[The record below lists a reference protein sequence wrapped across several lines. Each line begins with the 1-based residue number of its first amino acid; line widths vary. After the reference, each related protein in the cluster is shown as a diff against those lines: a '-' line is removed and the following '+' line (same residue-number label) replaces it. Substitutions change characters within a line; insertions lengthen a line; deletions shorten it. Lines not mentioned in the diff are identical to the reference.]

1 MESLLRD
8 FRIAV
13 RGLIRNPG
21 FSAVAIVTLALGI
34 GATTSVFSVVY
45 GVLYRPLPFPQADRL
60 VQIVQ
65 LLDNG
70 DGGTHRAGLT
80 FGQFFNLQEHATTLY
95 AVGIFG
101 HAPRT
106 ITDIPVPARLNGV
119 GVLPGLFE

>member
-45 GVLYRPLPFPQADRL
+45 GVLLRPLPFPGADRF
-60 VQIVQ
+60 VEIVQ
-65 LLDNG
+65 LWQ
-70 DGGTHRAGLT
+70 TS
-80 FGQFFNLQEHATTLY
+80 Q
-95 AVGIFG
+95 
-101 HAPRT
+101 
-106 ITDIPVPARLNGV
+106 PARPNAWASLRSSS
-119 GVLPGLFE
+119 